1 MNISFGATCPPLSEQ
16 LRGKVST
23 KQGEILD
30 KHAAAVDRLNVHGL
44 ISKKE
49 VASARAKIVKLIERY
64 NLEFTQ
70 KP

>member
-1 MNISFGATCPPLSEQ
+1 MNITFGSLCPPLSEQ
-16 LRGKVST
+16 LRGYVST

-49 VASARAKIVKLIERY
+49 VGNARAKIVKLIDRF
-64 NLEFTQ
+64 NKEFTQ